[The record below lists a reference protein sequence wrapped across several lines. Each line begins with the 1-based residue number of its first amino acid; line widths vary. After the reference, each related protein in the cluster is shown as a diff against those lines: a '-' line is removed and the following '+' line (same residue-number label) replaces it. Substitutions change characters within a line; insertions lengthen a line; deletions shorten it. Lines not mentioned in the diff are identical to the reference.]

1 MQLTAAASGGGV
13 GGGVDGGGEG
23 DGGMGGAARAVR
35 TPNNIDFICPNI
47 DIEYCSKSPK
57 YCQYIDNIDL
67 ETAPNIDNI
76 LNIDSGISAQILNI
90 LKY

>member
-1 MQLTAAASGGGV
+1 MAQAKAQSFYISSCLSYSAYDA
-13 GGGVDGGGEG
+13 D
-23 DGGMGGAARAVR
+23 MIVR
-35 TPNNIDFICPNI
+35 LRLPNNIDFICPNI
-47 DIEYCSKSPK
+47 DIEYCPKSPK

>member
-1 MQLTAAASGGGV
+1 MAILTV
-13 GGGVDGGGEG
+13 GLLGKSQSN
-23 DGGMGGAARAVR
+23 VR
-35 TPNNIDFICPNI
+35 IETLRLSIRLPNNIDFICPNI
-47 DIEYCSKSPK
+47 DIEYCPKSPK

>member
-1 MQLTAAASGGGV
+1 MLKV
-13 GGGVDGGGEG
+13 
-23 DGGMGGAARAVR
+23 VR
-35 TPNNIDFICPNI
+35 TVKKSLSNASEEPIIRLPNNIDFICPNI

>member
-1 MQLTAAASGGGV
+1 MKAVLQSRVSRLLIWKPRLV
-13 GGGVDGGGEG
+13 VEEG
-23 DGGMGGAARAVR
+23 DLVQLRL
-35 TPNNIDFICPNI
+35 PNNIDFICPNI

-76 LNIDSGISAQILNI
+76 LNIDSGISDQILQYI
-90 LKY
+90 EIY